1 VAASVS
7 RQSAT
12 EPRQLSAVLLHA
24 GKVQRAQFVPTQ
36 LRLFRVIINQVTVS
50 LPKRRAGRSVPMLNP
65 DINKL
70 HQLDKLYL
78 EIKRLAEKI
87 NDVYRAYNSP
97 GLCNIEACEQQLAT
111 VANQLESLTPL
122 LRAWK
127 G

>member
-1 VAASVS
+1 
-7 RQSAT
+7 
-12 EPRQLSAVLLHA
+12 
-24 GKVQRAQFVPTQ
+24 
-36 LRLFRVIINQVTVS
+36 
-50 LPKRRAGRSVPMLNP
+50 MLNP